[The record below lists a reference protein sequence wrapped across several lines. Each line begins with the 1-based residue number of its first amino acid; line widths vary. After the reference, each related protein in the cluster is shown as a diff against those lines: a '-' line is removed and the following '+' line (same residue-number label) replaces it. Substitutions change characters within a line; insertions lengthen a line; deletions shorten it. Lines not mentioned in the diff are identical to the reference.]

1 MRKITAGKLNEDKEP
16 LFREDTTAHI
26 LRFALPLLLP
36 GSTFFAAPV
45 RLQRI
50 PSAVIFTVKRAMETQ
65 CTFVQLEKTTL
76 W

>member
-36 GSTFFAAPV
+36 GSTFLQPLYGYSEFPV
-45 RLQRI
+45 Q
-50 PSAVIFTVKRAMETQ
+50 
-65 CTFVQLEKTTL
+65 
-76 W
+76 